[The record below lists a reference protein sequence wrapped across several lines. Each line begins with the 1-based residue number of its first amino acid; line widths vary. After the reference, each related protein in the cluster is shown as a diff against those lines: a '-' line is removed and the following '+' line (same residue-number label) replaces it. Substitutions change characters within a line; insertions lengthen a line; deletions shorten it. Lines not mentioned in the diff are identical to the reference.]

1 LDPLYLFVAINF
13 VSQKKTVIL
22 QDN

>member
-1 LDPLYLFVAINF
+1 LDPLYLFVAISF